1 MKRMPEI
8 KRRTP
13 IERLEIIQQTGLL
26 KKLDIEKVAAQAEHD
41 FNAVTL
47 AFADAGD
54 TIIFDF
60 RQHAAQTEIMIEA
73 ARQALMT
80 VRAFVPEANFNLQEL
95 SVLSNHIGEINRK
108 PRLTLQIRIKSRGR
122 TYSQKISAG
131 GWNYLAPDFVLFVN
145 RMLAD
150 ANRLLRVCPI
160 TMYCEDCDSNVYNE
174 DPHTYKHMRVDP
186 NRFGVLRLTQDQ
198 YDVVWR
204 ERVLWPWM
212 TTEVFS
218 TLSQKQIER
227 FLRDFQDIGLFV
239 GLSPEILNRGR
250 ERLFEQSV
258 YDKHEL
264 LKSFRRPSND
274 YHFAL
279 LASFDLEADDPN
291 AYLEET
297 EWIGAISRGAFK
309 PSRVWTNYAE
319 VYRAQL
325 EDPLDDVFVIYGFE
339 LNGKTYE
346 TGLDYLG
353 GWLDESFVSLI
364 NKALSDQGVEGQFY
378 AFDNNSQILT
388 LIFLSPEQYAQIK
401 QRHLLDLRKT
411 KKLNLAS
418 SA

>member
-1 MKRMPEI
+1 MPEI

-13 IERLEIIQQTGLL
+13 IERLEIIQHTGLL
-26 KKLDIEKVAAQAEHD
+26 KRLDINKVAAQAEHD
-41 FNAVTL
+41 FNAVTQ

-54 TIIFDF
+54 AIIFDF
-60 RQHAAQTEIMIEA
+60 REHAAQTENMIEA

-80 VRAFVPEANFNLQEL
+80 VRDFVPEANFNLQEL
-95 SVLSNHIGEINRK
+95 TVLSNYIGEIDRK
-108 PRLTLQIRIKSRGR
+108 PRLTLQAKLKSGRRI
-122 TYSQKISAG
+122 YPQKFTLG
-131 GWNYLAPDFVLFVN
+131 VWNYLDPDFVLFVN

-160 TMYCEDCDSNVYNE
+160 TMYCEDCDSNHYNQ

-186 NRFGVLRLTQDQ
+186 NRVGVLRLTQDQ

-218 TLSQKQIER
+218 TLSQNQIER

-250 ERLFEQSV
+250 ERLFEQNV

-264 LKSFRRPSND
+264 LKSFRRLSND

-319 VYRAQL
+319 VYRADL
-325 EDPLDDVFVIYGFE
+325 ENSLGDIFVTYGFE

-346 TGLDYLG
+346 TRLNYLG

-364 NKALSDQGVEGQFY
+364 NKALSDQGVEVQFY

-388 LIFLSPEQYAQIK
+388 LIFLRPEQYTQIK
-401 QRHLLDLRKT
+401 ERRLLDLRKT
-411 KKLNLAS
+411 KKLNSAS